1 MGCPAPRVW
10 PAPFKHDRHKEQTNM
25 YQPGGGP
32 RQPELNFDEIM
43 AKIRDGIGRI
53 SQRLGG
59 GGVGLA
65 AVLVV
70 GLIIVIWA
78 ATGIYTTSPGEQAV
92 LRLFGNAQDV
102 PVTQNGLHWWWPGP
116 IGKKDVLRTDLVRRL
131 ELGFRGGEGVGDTP
145 VPVEAQMISGDLNII
160 DVQMVVQ
167 YDIKDLTSFLFR
179 VDDPGE
185 DAGVSRNIAPG
196 RPDGR
201 TLKDATEAAL
211 RLVVGQRSLSEVLA
225 EERVNL
231 EIDTRTK
238 LQEILDGYET
248 GINIVSV
255 ELQKVE
261 APSDVQP
268 AFNDVLQARQDK
280 VTAQNQAQAYENQV
294 IPEAR
299 GRAEQIIQPAEAF
312 KRARIERARGEADQ
326 FLSILAQFNARS
338 VTLENVL
345 QDTNNADGD
354 NDPTTGIGLSDVSI
368 ISAPDI
374 DGDGFDILVS
384 GVTVLGA
391 PECVFTANEV
401 LTTDATQTCGFST
414 AFDAQSGNLTIGEA
428 FIIAYLGN
436 EDLDI
441 PQFVG
446 AGPFNV
452 RLSNKALDTDDADG
466 DSDPATGISAADIT
480 VVDGPDGGEAPGV
493 DISVSGFDPSTNIV
507 TFRVQSG
514 ETLQAGA
521 QFTVQYLNQE
531 NLTVPATS
539 LVTQERLFLE
549 AMEEIL
555 PGINKII
562 VSPEAES
569 VLILGGQGGI
579 VPVPVG
585 PAAP

>member
-1 MGCPAPRVW
+1 
-10 PAPFKHDRHKEQTNM
+10 M

-32 RQPELNFDEIM
+32 RQPELDFEQII
-43 AKIRDGIGRI
+43 AKVRDGIGRI

-65 AVLVV
+65 AVLIV

-92 LRLFGNAQDV
+92 LRLFGNAQDT

-131 ELGFRGGEGVGDTP
+131 ELGFRSGQGVADTP

-167 YDIKDLTSFLFR
+167 YDIKDLISFLFR

-185 DAGVSRNIAPG
+185 DAGAERNIAPG

-231 EIDTRTK
+231 EIDTREK
-238 LQEILDGYET
+238 LQEILDSYDT
-248 GINIVSV
+248 GLNIVSV

-312 KRARIERARGEADQ
+312 KRARIERAQGEADQ
-326 FLSILAQFNARS
+326 FLSILDQFNDRS

-345 QDTNNADGD
+345 QDTDNADGD
-354 NDPTTGIGLSDVSI
+354 DDPTTGIGLSDVSI
-368 ISAPDI
+368 ISAPDL
-374 DGDGFDILVS
+374 DGNGFDILVS

-391 PECVFTANEV
+391 PQCAFTANEV
-401 LTTDATQTCGFST
+401 LKTGATQTCGFST
-414 AFDAQSGNLTIGEA
+414 SFDAQSGDLIIGEA
-428 FIIAYLGN
+428 FSIAYLGN
-436 EDLDI
+436 EDLVI
-441 PQFVG
+441 PPFVG

-452 RLSNKALDTDDADG
+452 RLGNTVLDG
-466 DSDPATGISAADIT
+466 DDPGTGISASDIT
-480 VVDGPDGGEAPGV
+480 VVDGPDGGEASGV
-493 DISVSGFDPSTNIV
+493 DVSVSGFDPSTNIV
-507 TFRVQSG
+507 TLRVQSG
-514 ETLQAGA
+514 EALQAGDL
-521 QFTVQYLNQE
+521 FTVQYLNQE

-555 PGINKII
+555 PGINKVI
-562 VSPEAES
+562 VSPEANT

-579 VPVPVG
+579 IPVPVG

>member
-1 MGCPAPRVW
+1 M
-10 PAPFKHDRHKEQTNM
+10 F
-25 YQPGGGP
+25 QPGGGP
-32 RQPELNFDEIM
+32 RQPELDFEKIM
-43 AKIRDGIGRI
+43 GGIRDGIGRV

-65 AVLVV
+65 VALFV
-70 GLIIVIWA
+70 GLIIVIWG
-78 ATGIYTTSPGEQAV
+78 ATGVYTTSPGEQAV
-92 LRLFGNAQDV
+92 LRLFGNAQDT

-116 IGKKDVLRTDLVRRL
+116 IGNKDVVRTDLVRRL
-131 ELGFRGGEGVGDTP
+131 ELGFRSADGVANTP

-167 YDIKDLTSFLFR
+167 YDIKNLSYYLFK

-185 DAGVSRNIAPG
+185 DAGDQRNIPAG

-211 RLVVGQRSLSEVLA
+211 RLVVGQRSLAEVLA

-231 EIDTRTK
+231 ELDTGVK
-238 LQEILDGYET
+238 LQEILDGYQT
-248 GINIVSV
+248 GINIISV
-255 ELQKVE
+255 QLQKVE
-261 APSDVQP
+261 APAEVQA

-280 VTAQNQAQAYENQV
+280 VTATNQAQAYENQV

-312 KRARIERARGEADQ
+312 KRARIERAQGEADQ
-326 FLSILAQFNARS
+326 FLSILAQFNDRS
-338 VTLENVL
+338 ITLQNVL
-345 QDTNNADGD
+345 QDTDNADGD
-354 NDPTTGIGLSDVSI
+354 DDPATGIGLSDVSM
-368 ISAPDI
+368 ISAPDE

-384 GVTVLGA
+384 AINVLGA
-391 PECVFTANEV
+391 GKCAFTANRV
-401 LTTDATQTCGFST
+401 LSTDATEICAFSVS
-414 AFDAQSGNLTIGEA
+414 FDAQSGDLTIGES
-428 FIIAYLGN
+428 FSIAYLGN
-436 EDLDI
+436 EDLTI

-452 RLSNKALDTDDADG
+452 RLSNKALD
-466 DSDPATGISAADIT
+466 ADIE
-480 VVDGPDGGEAPGV
+480 VVDGPDGGAVSGV
-493 DISVSGFDPSTNIV
+493 DISVSGFDASTNIV
-507 TFRVQSG
+507 TLRVQSG
-514 ETLQAGA
+514 EALQAGD
-521 QFTVQYLNQE
+521 QFTVQYMNRE
-531 NLTVPATS
+531 DLTVPSTS
-539 LVTQERLFLE
+539 LVTQERLYLE

-579 VPVPVG
+579 VPVPLG

>member
-1 MGCPAPRVW
+1 M
-10 PAPFKHDRHKEQTNM
+10 F
-25 YQPGGGP
+25 QPGGGP
-32 RQPELNFDEIM
+32 RQPELDFEKIM
-43 AKIRDGIGRI
+43 GGIRDGIGRV

-65 AVLVV
+65 VALFV
-70 GLIIVIWA
+70 GLIIVIWG
-78 ATGIYTTSPGEQAV
+78 ATGVYTTSPGEQAV
-92 LRLFGNAQDV
+92 LRLFGDAQDT

-116 IGKKDVLRTDLVRRL
+116 IGNKDVVRTDLVRRL
-131 ELGFRGGEGVGDTP
+131 ELGFRSADGVANTP

-167 YDIKDLTSFLFR
+167 YDIKNLSYYLFK

-185 DAGVSRNIAPG
+185 DAGEQRNIPAG

-211 RLVVGQRSLSEVLA
+211 RLVVGQRSLAEVLA

-231 EIDTRTK
+231 ELDTGVK
-238 LQEILDGYET
+238 LQEILDGYQT
-248 GINIVSV
+248 GINIISV
-255 ELQKVE
+255 QLQKVE
-261 APSDVQP
+261 APAEVQA

-280 VTAQNQAQAYENQV
+280 VTATNQAQAYENQV

-312 KRARIERARGEADQ
+312 KRARIERAQGEADQ
-326 FLSILAQFNARS
+326 FLSILAQFNDRS
-338 VTLENVL
+338 ITLQNVL
-345 QDTNNADGD
+345 QDTDNADGD
-354 NDPTTGIGLSDVSI
+354 DDPATGIGLSDVSM
-368 ISAPDI
+368 ISAPDE
-374 DGDGFDILVS
+374 DGDGFDILIS
-384 GVTVLGA
+384 AINVLGA
-391 PECVFTANEV
+391 GECAFTANQV
-401 LTTDATQTCGFST
+401 LSTDATEICAFS
-414 AFDAQSGNLTIGEA
+414 ASFDAQSGDLTIGES
-428 FIIAYLGN
+428 FSIAYLGN
-436 EDLDI
+436 EDLTI

-452 RLSNKALDTDDADG
+452 RLSNKALD
-466 DSDPATGISAADIT
+466 ADIE
-480 VVDGPDGGEAPGV
+480 VVDGPDGGAVSGV
-493 DISVSGFDPSTNIV
+493 DISVSGFDASTNIV

-514 ETLQAGA
+514 EALQAGD
-521 QFTVQYLNQE
+521 QFTVQYMNRE
-531 NLTVPATS
+531 DLTVPSTS
-539 LVTQERLFLE
+539 LVTQERLYLE

-579 VPVPVG
+579 VPVPLG

>member
-1 MGCPAPRVW
+1 M
-10 PAPFKHDRHKEQTNM
+10 F
-25 YQPGGGP
+25 QPGGGP
-32 RQPELNFDEIM
+32 RQPELDFEKIM
-43 AKIRDGIGRI
+43 GGIRDGIGRV

-65 AVLVV
+65 VALFV
-70 GLIIVIWA
+70 GLIIVIWG
-78 ATGIYTTSPGEQAV
+78 ATGVYTTSPGEQAV
-92 LRLFGNAQDV
+92 LRLFGNAQDT

-116 IGKKDVLRTDLVRRL
+116 IGNKDVVRTDLVRRL
-131 ELGFRGGEGVGDTP
+131 ELGFRSADGVANTP

-167 YDIKDLTSFLFR
+167 YDIKNLSYYLFK

-185 DAGVSRNIAPG
+185 DAGEQRNIPAG

-211 RLVVGQRSLSEVLA
+211 RLVVGQRSLAEVLA

-231 EIDTRTK
+231 ELDTGVK
-238 LQEILDGYET
+238 LQEILDGYQT
-248 GINIVSV
+248 GINIISV
-255 ELQKVE
+255 QLQKVE
-261 APSDVQP
+261 APAEVQA

-280 VTAQNQAQAYENQV
+280 VTATNQAQAYENQV

-312 KRARIERARGEADQ
+312 KRARIERAQGEADQ
-326 FLSILAQFNARS
+326 FLSILAQFNDRS
-338 VTLENVL
+338 ITLQNVL
-345 QDTNNADGD
+345 QDTDNADGD
-354 NDPTTGIGLSDVSI
+354 DDPATGIGLSDVSM
-368 ISAPDI
+368 ISAPDE
-374 DGDGFDILVS
+374 DGDGFDILIS
-384 GVTVLGA
+384 AINVLGA
-391 PECVFTANEV
+391 GECAFTANQV
-401 LTTDATQTCGFST
+401 LSTDATEICAFS
-414 AFDAQSGNLTIGEA
+414 ASFDAQSGDLTIGES
-428 FIIAYLGN
+428 FSIAYLGN
-436 EDLDI
+436 EDLTI

-452 RLSNKALDTDDADG
+452 RLSNKALD
-466 DSDPATGISAADIT
+466 ADIE
-480 VVDGPDGGEAPGV
+480 VVDGPDGGAVSGV
-493 DISVSGFDPSTNIV
+493 DISVSGFDASTNIV

-514 ETLQAGA
+514 EALQAGD
-521 QFTVQYLNQE
+521 QFTVQYMNRE
-531 NLTVPATS
+531 DLTVPSTS
-539 LVTQERLFLE
+539 LVTQERLYLE

-579 VPVPVG
+579 VPVPLG

>member
-1 MGCPAPRVW
+1 
-10 PAPFKHDRHKEQTNM
+10 M

-32 RQPELNFDEIM
+32 RPPELNFDEILS
-43 AKIRDGIGRI
+43 KIRDGIGRI
-53 SQRLGG
+53 SQQLGG

-65 AVLVV
+65 IVLVV
-70 GLIIVIWA
+70 GLIVVIWA

-92 LRLFGNAQDV
+92 LRLFGNAQET

-116 IGKKDVLRTDLVRRL
+116 IGKKDVVRTDLVRRL
-131 ELGFRGGEGVGDTP
+131 ELGFRSADGVADQP
-145 VPVEAQMISGDLNII
+145 VPDEAQMISGDLNII

-167 YDIKDLTSFLFR
+167 YDIKDLTDYLFR

-185 DAGVSRNIAPG
+185 NAGSSRNIAAG
-196 RPDGR
+196 QPDGR

-211 RLVVGQRSLSEVLA
+211 RLVVGQRSLAEVLA

-238 LQEILDGYET
+238 LQEILDAYST
-248 GINIVSV
+248 GLNIVSV

-261 APSDVQP
+261 APAEVQA

-280 VTAQNQAQAYENQV
+280 VTATNQAQAYENQV

-312 KRARIERARGEADQ
+312 KQARIQRAQGEADQ
-326 FLSILAQFNARS
+326 FLSILGQFNDRS
-338 VTLENVL
+338 ITLENVL
-345 QDTNNADGD
+345 QDTDNSDGD

-368 ISAPDI
+368 ISAPDV
-374 DGDGFDILVS
+374 DGNGFDILVS
-384 GVTVLGA
+384 GVKVVGA
-391 PECVFTANEV
+391 PGCVFTANEV
-401 LTTDATQTCGFST
+401 LNTEATRTCGFST
-414 AFDAQSGNLTIGEA
+414 SFDAQSGRLTIGEA
-428 FIIAYLGN
+428 FSISYLGN
-436 EDLDI
+436 EDLVI
-441 PQFVG
+441 PEFVG
-446 AGPFNV
+446 SGPFSV
-452 RLSNKALDTDDADG
+452 RLNNKAL
-466 DSDPATGISAADIT
+466 SNDIK
-480 VVDGPDGGEAPGV
+480 VVDGPDGGSASGV
-493 DISVSGFDPSTNIV
+493 DISFLRFDPSTNIV
-507 TFRVQSG
+507 TFAVQSG

-521 QFTVQYLNQE
+521 LFTVQYLNQE

-555 PGINKII
+555 PVINKII
-562 VSPEAES
+562 VAPDANP
-569 VLILGGQGGI
+569 VLILGGTGGI

>member
-1 MGCPAPRVW
+1 M
-10 PAPFKHDRHKEQTNM
+10 F
-25 YQPGGGP
+25 QPGGGP
-32 RQPELNFDEIM
+32 RQPELDFEKIM
-43 AKIRDGIGRI
+43 GGIRDGIGRV

-65 AVLVV
+65 VALFV
-70 GLIIVIWA
+70 GLIIVIWG
-78 ATGIYTTSPGEQAV
+78 ATGVYTTSPGEQAV
-92 LRLFGNAQDV
+92 LRLFGDAQET

-116 IGKKDVLRTDLVRRL
+116 IGNKDVVRTDLVRRL
-131 ELGFRGGEGVGDTP
+131 ELGFRSADGVANTP

-167 YDIKDLTSFLFR
+167 YDIKNLSYYLFK

-185 DAGVSRNIAPG
+185 DAGDQRNIPAG

-211 RLVVGQRSLSEVLA
+211 RLVVGQRSLAEVLA

-231 EIDTRTK
+231 ELDTGVK
-238 LQEILDGYET
+238 LQEILDGYQT
-248 GINIVSV
+248 GINIISV
-255 ELQKVE
+255 QLQKVE
-261 APSDVQP
+261 APAEVQA

-280 VTAQNQAQAYENQV
+280 VTATNQAQAYENQV

-312 KRARIERARGEADQ
+312 KRARIERAQGEADQ
-326 FLSILAQFNARS
+326 FLSILAQFNDRS
-338 VTLENVL
+338 ITLENVL
-345 QDTNNADGD
+345 QDTDNADGD
-354 NDPTTGIGLSDVSI
+354 DDPATGIGLSDVSM
-368 ISAPDI
+368 ISAPDE

-384 GVTVLGA
+384 AINVLGA
-391 PECVFTANEV
+391 GKCAFTANQV
-401 LTTDATQTCGFST
+401 LSTDATEICAFS
-414 AFDAQSGNLTIGEA
+414 ASFDAQSGDLTIGES
-428 FIIAYLGN
+428 FSIAYLGN
-436 EDLDI
+436 EDLTI

-452 RLSNKALDTDDADG
+452 RLSNKALD
-466 DSDPATGISAADIT
+466 ADIE
-480 VVDGPDGGEAPGV
+480 VVDGPDGGAVSGV
-493 DISVSGFDPSTNIV
+493 DISVSGFDASTNIV
-507 TFRVQSG
+507 TLRVQSG
-514 ETLQAGA
+514 EALQAGD
-521 QFTVQYLNQE
+521 QFTVQYMNRE
-531 NLTVPATS
+531 DLTVPSTS
-539 LVTQERLFLE
+539 LVTQERLYLE

-579 VPVPVG
+579 VPVPLG

>member
-1 MGCPAPRVW
+1 M
-10 PAPFKHDRHKEQTNM
+10 F
-25 YQPGGGP
+25 QPGGGP
-32 RQPELNFDEIM
+32 RQPELDFEKIM
-43 AKIRDGIGRI
+43 GGIRDGIGRV

-65 AVLVV
+65 VALFV
-70 GLIIVIWA
+70 GLIIVIWG
-78 ATGIYTTSPGEQAV
+78 ATGVYTTSPGEQAV
-92 LRLFGNAQDV
+92 LRLFGNAQET

-116 IGKKDVLRTDLVRRL
+116 IGNKDVVRTDLVRRL
-131 ELGFRGGEGVGDTP
+131 ELGFRSADGVANTP

-167 YDIKDLTSFLFR
+167 YDIKNLSYYLFK

-185 DAGVSRNIAPG
+185 DAGEQRNIPAG

-211 RLVVGQRSLSEVLA
+211 RLVVGQRSLAEVLA

-231 EIDTRTK
+231 ELDTGVK
-238 LQEILDGYET
+238 LQEILDGYQT
-248 GINIVSV
+248 GINIISV
-255 ELQKVE
+255 QLQKVE
-261 APSDVQP
+261 APAEVQA

-280 VTAQNQAQAYENQV
+280 VTATNQAQAYENQV

-312 KRARIERARGEADQ
+312 KRARIERAQGEADQ
-326 FLSILAQFNARS
+326 FLSILAQFNDRS
-338 VTLENVL
+338 ITLQNVL
-345 QDTNNADGD
+345 QDTDNADGD
-354 NDPTTGIGLSDVSI
+354 DDPATGIGLSDVSM
-368 ISAPDI
+368 ISAPDE
-374 DGDGFDILVS
+374 DGDGFDILIS
-384 GVTVLGA
+384 AINVLGA
-391 PECVFTANEV
+391 GKCAFTANRV
-401 LTTDATQTCGFST
+401 LSTDATEICAFS
-414 AFDAQSGNLTIGEA
+414 ASFDAQSGDLTIGES
-428 FIIAYLGN
+428 FSIAYLGN
-436 EDLDI
+436 EDLTI

-452 RLSNKALDTDDADG
+452 RLSNKALD
-466 DSDPATGISAADIT
+466 ADIE
-480 VVDGPDGGEAPGV
+480 VVDGPDGGAVKGV
-493 DISVSGFDPSTNIV
+493 DISVSGFDASTNIV
-507 TFRVQSG
+507 TLRVQSG
-514 ETLQAGA
+514 EALQAGD
-521 QFTVQYLNQE
+521 QFTVQYMNRE
-531 NLTVPATS
+531 DLTVPSTS
-539 LVTQERLFLE
+539 LVTQQRLYLE

-579 VPVPVG
+579 VPVPLG

>member
-1 MGCPAPRVW
+1 
-10 PAPFKHDRHKEQTNM
+10 M

-32 RQPELNFDEIM
+32 RQPELDFDQIM
-43 AKIRDGIGRI
+43 GNIRDGIGRI

-65 AVLVV
+65 AVLIV
-70 GLIIVIWA
+70 GLIIVIWL
-78 ATGIYTTSPGEQAV
+78 ATGIYTISPGEQAA
-92 LRLFGNAQDV
+92 LRLFGNAQDL
-102 PVTQNGLHWWWPGP
+102 PEDQDGLHWFWPGP
-116 IGKKDVLRTDLVRRL
+116 IGKRDVVRTDLVRRL
-131 ELGFRGGEGVGDTP
+131 ELGFRSGEGVADTP

-167 YDIKDLTSFLFR
+167 YDINDLNLFLFN

-185 DAGVSRNIAPG
+185 DAGSQRNIAAG

-211 RLVVGQRSLSEVLA
+211 RLVVGQRSLAEVLA
-225 EERVNL
+225 EERINL
-231 EIDTRTK
+231 ELDTREK
-238 LQEILDGYET
+238 LQEILDEYNT

-255 ELQKVE
+255 QLQKVE
-261 APSDVQP
+261 APSEVQA

-280 VTAQNQAQAYENQV
+280 VTATNQAQAYENQV

-299 GRAEQIIQPAEAF
+299 GRSEQIIQPAEAF
-312 KRARIERARGEADQ
+312 KRARIERAQGEADQ
-326 FLSILAQFNARS
+326 FLSILAQFNDRS
-338 VTLENVL
+338 ITLENVL
-345 QDTNNADGD
+345 QDTDNADGD
-354 NDPTTGIGLSDVSI
+354 DDPTTGIGLSDVSI

-391 PECVFTANEV
+391 PDCVFTANEV
-401 LTTDATQTCGFST
+401 LTTAATQTCRFST
-414 AFDAQSGNLTIGEA
+414 AFDGQSGDLTIGES
-428 FIIAYLGN
+428 FSISYLGN
-436 EDLDI
+436 EDLVV

-446 AGPFNV
+446 AGPFTV
-452 RLSNKALDTDDADG
+452 RLANKALN
-466 DSDPATGISAADIT
+466 SNIT
-480 VVDGPDGGEAPGV
+480 VVDGPDGGEVSGV
-493 DISVSGFDPSTNIV
+493 DVSVSGFNPSTNIV

-514 ETLQAGA
+514 ETLLAGD

-531 NLTVPATS
+531 NLKVPATS

-549 AMEEIL
+549 AMEDIL

>member
-1 MGCPAPRVW
+1 M
-10 PAPFKHDRHKEQTNM
+10 F
-25 YQPGGGP
+25 QPGGGP
-32 RQPELNFDEIM
+32 RQPELDFEKIM
-43 AKIRDGIGRI
+43 GGIRDGIGRV

-65 AVLVV
+65 VALFV
-70 GLIIVIWA
+70 GLIIVIWG
-78 ATGIYTTSPGEQAV
+78 ATGVYTTSPGEQAV
-92 LRLFGNAQDV
+92 LRLFGDAQET

-116 IGKKDVLRTDLVRRL
+116 IGNKDVVRTDLVRRL
-131 ELGFRGGEGVGDTP
+131 ELGFRSADGVANTP

-167 YDIKDLTSFLFR
+167 YDIKNLSYYLFK

-185 DAGVSRNIAPG
+185 DAGEQRNIPAG

-211 RLVVGQRSLSEVLA
+211 RLVVGQRSLAEVLA

-231 EIDTRTK
+231 ELDTGVK
-238 LQEILDGYET
+238 LQEILDGYQT
-248 GINIVSV
+248 GINIISV
-255 ELQKVE
+255 QLQKVE
-261 APSDVQP
+261 APAEVQA

-280 VTAQNQAQAYENQV
+280 VTATNQAQAYENQV

-312 KRARIERARGEADQ
+312 KRARIERAQGEADQ
-326 FLSILAQFNARS
+326 FLSILAQFNDRS
-338 VTLENVL
+338 ITLQNVL
-345 QDTNNADGD
+345 QDTDNADGD
-354 NDPTTGIGLSDVSI
+354 DDPATGIGLSDVSM
-368 ISAPDI
+368 ISAPDE
-374 DGDGFDILVS
+374 DGDGFDILIS
-384 GVTVLGA
+384 AINVLGA
-391 PECVFTANEV
+391 GKCAFTANQV
-401 LTTDATQTCGFST
+401 LSTDATEICAFS
-414 AFDAQSGNLTIGEA
+414 ASFDAQSGDLTIGES
-428 FIIAYLGN
+428 FSIAYLGN
-436 EDLDI
+436 EDLTI

-452 RLSNKALDTDDADG
+452 RLSNKALD
-466 DSDPATGISAADIT
+466 ADIE
-480 VVDGPDGGEAPGV
+480 VVDGPDGGAVSGV
-493 DISVSGFDPSTNIV
+493 DISVSGFDASTNIV
-507 TFRVQSG
+507 TLRVQSG
-514 ETLQAGA
+514 EALQAGD
-521 QFTVQYLNQE
+521 QFTVQYMNRE
-531 NLTVPATS
+531 DLTVPSTS
-539 LVTQERLFLE
+539 LVTQERLYLE

-579 VPVPVG
+579 VPVPLG

>member
-1 MGCPAPRVW
+1 M
-10 PAPFKHDRHKEQTNM
+10 F
-25 YQPGGGP
+25 QPGGGP
-32 RQPELNFDEIM
+32 RQPELDFEKIM
-43 AKIRDGIGRI
+43 GGIRDGIGRV

-65 AVLVV
+65 VALFV
-70 GLIIVIWA
+70 GLIIVIWG
-78 ATGIYTTSPGEQAV
+78 ATGVYTTSPGEQAV
-92 LRLFGNAQDV
+92 LRLFGDAQET

-116 IGKKDVLRTDLVRRL
+116 IGNKDVVRTDLVRRL
-131 ELGFRGGEGVGDTP
+131 ELGFRSADGVANTP

-167 YDIKDLTSFLFR
+167 YDIKNLSYYLFK

-185 DAGVSRNIAPG
+185 DAGEQRNIPAG

-211 RLVVGQRSLSEVLA
+211 RLVVGQRSLAEVLA

-231 EIDTRTK
+231 ELDTGVK
-238 LQEILDGYET
+238 LQEILDGYQT
-248 GINIVSV
+248 GINIISV
-255 ELQKVE
+255 QLQKVE
-261 APSDVQP
+261 APAEVQA

-280 VTAQNQAQAYENQV
+280 VTATNQAQAYENQV

-312 KRARIERARGEADQ
+312 KRARIERAQGEADQ
-326 FLSILAQFNARS
+326 FLSILAQFNDRS
-338 VTLENVL
+338 ITLQNVL
-345 QDTNNADGD
+345 QDTDNADGD
-354 NDPTTGIGLSDVSI
+354 DDPATGIGLSDVSM
-368 ISAPDI
+368 ISAPDE
-374 DGDGFDILVS
+374 DGDGFDILIS
-384 GVTVLGA
+384 AINVLGA
-391 PECVFTANEV
+391 GECAFTANQV
-401 LTTDATQTCGFST
+401 LSTDATEICAFS
-414 AFDAQSGNLTIGEA
+414 ASFDAQSGDLTIGES
-428 FIIAYLGN
+428 FSIAYLGN
-436 EDLDI
+436 EDLTI

-452 RLSNKALDTDDADG
+452 RLSNKALD
-466 DSDPATGISAADIT
+466 ADIE
-480 VVDGPDGGEAPGV
+480 VVDGPDGGAVSGV
-493 DISVSGFDPSTNIV
+493 DISVSGFDASTNIV
-507 TFRVQSG
+507 TLRVQSG
-514 ETLQAGA
+514 EALQAGD
-521 QFTVQYLNQE
+521 QFTVQYMNRE
-531 NLTVPATS
+531 DLTVPSTS
-539 LVTQERLFLE
+539 LVTQERLYLE

-579 VPVPVG
+579 VPVPLG

>member
-1 MGCPAPRVW
+1 
-10 PAPFKHDRHKEQTNM
+10 M

-32 RQPELNFDEIM
+32 RQPELDFDQIM
-43 AKIRDGIGRI
+43 GNIRDGIGRI

-65 AVLVV
+65 AVLIV
-70 GLIIVIWA
+70 GLIIVIWLG
-78 ATGIYTTSPGEQAV
+78 TGIYTISPGEQAA
-92 LRLFGNAQDV
+92 LRLFGNAQDL
-102 PVTQNGLHWWWPGP
+102 PEDQDGLHWFWPGP
-116 IGKKDVLRTDLVRRL
+116 IGKRDVVRTDLVRRL
-131 ELGFRGGEGVGDTP
+131 ELGFRSGEGVADTP

-167 YDIKDLTSFLFR
+167 YDINDLNLFLFN

-185 DAGVSRNIAPG
+185 DAGSQRNIAAG
-196 RPDGR
+196 QPDGR

-211 RLVVGQRSLSEVLA
+211 RLVVGQRSLAEVLA
-225 EERVNL
+225 EERINL
-231 EIDTRTK
+231 ELDTREK
-238 LQEILDGYET
+238 LQEILDEYKT

-255 ELQKVE
+255 QLQKVE
-261 APSDVQP
+261 APSEVQA

-280 VTAQNQAQAYENQV
+280 VTATNQAQAYENQV

-299 GRAEQIIQPAEAF
+299 GRSEQIIQPAEAF
-312 KRARIERARGEADQ
+312 KRARIERAQGEADQ
-326 FLSILAQFNARS
+326 FLSILAQFNDRS
-338 VTLENVL
+338 ITLENVL
-345 QDTNNADGD
+345 QDTDNADGD
-354 NDPTTGIGLSDVSI
+354 DDPTTGIGLSDVSI

-391 PECVFTANEV
+391 PDCVFTANEV
-401 LTTDATQTCGFST
+401 LTTAATQTCRFST
-414 AFDAQSGNLTIGEA
+414 AFDGQSGDLTIGES
-428 FIIAYLGN
+428 FSISYLGN
-436 EDLDI
+436 EDLVV

-446 AGPFNV
+446 AGPFTV
-452 RLSNKALDTDDADG
+452 RLANKALN
-466 DSDPATGISAADIT
+466 SNIT
-480 VVDGPDGGEAPGV
+480 VVDGPDGGEVSGV
-493 DISVSGFDPSTNIV
+493 DVSVSGFNPSTNIV
-507 TFRVQSG
+507 TFRTQSG
-514 ETLQAGA
+514 ETLLAGD

-549 AMEEIL
+549 AMEDIL

>member
-1 MGCPAPRVW
+1 M
-10 PAPFKHDRHKEQTNM
+10 F
-25 YQPGGGP
+25 QPGGGP
-32 RQPELNFDEIM
+32 RQPELDFEKIM
-43 AKIRDGIGRI
+43 GSIRDGIGRV

-65 AVLVV
+65 VALFV
-70 GLIIVIWA
+70 GLIIVIWG
-78 ATGIYTTSPGEQAV
+78 ATGVYTTSPGEQAV
-92 LRLFGNAQDV
+92 LRLFGNAQDT

-116 IGKKDVLRTDLVRRL
+116 IGNKDVVRTDLVRRL
-131 ELGFRGGEGVGDTP
+131 ELGFRSADGVANTP

-167 YDIKDLTSFLFR
+167 YDIKNLSYYLFK

-185 DAGVSRNIAPG
+185 DAGDQRNIPAG

-211 RLVVGQRSLSEVLA
+211 RLVVGQRSLAEVLA

-231 EIDTRTK
+231 ELDTGVK
-238 LQEILDGYET
+238 LQEILDGYQT
-248 GINIVSV
+248 GINIISV
-255 ELQKVE
+255 QLQKVE
-261 APSDVQP
+261 APAEVQA

-280 VTAQNQAQAYENQV
+280 VTATNQAQAYENQV

-312 KRARIERARGEADQ
+312 KRARIERAQGEADQ
-326 FLSILAQFNARS
+326 FLSILAQFNDRS
-338 VTLENVL
+338 ITLQNVL
-345 QDTNNADGD
+345 QDTDNADGD
-354 NDPTTGIGLSDVSI
+354 NDPATGIGLSDVSM
-368 ISAPDI
+368 ISAPDE

-384 GVTVLGA
+384 AINVLGA
-391 PECVFTANEV
+391 GKCAFTANQV
-401 LTTDATQTCGFST
+401 LSTDATEICAFS
-414 AFDAQSGNLTIGEA
+414 ASFDAQSGDLTIGES
-428 FIIAYLGN
+428 FSIAYLGN
-436 EDLDI
+436 EDLTI

-452 RLSNKALDTDDADG
+452 RLSNKALD
-466 DSDPATGISAADIT
+466 ADIE
-480 VVDGPDGGEAPGV
+480 VVDGPDGGAVSGV
-493 DISVSGFDPSTNIV
+493 DISVSGFDASTNIV

-514 ETLQAGA
+514 EALQAGD
-521 QFTVQYLNQE
+521 QFTVQYMNRE
-531 NLTVPATS
+531 DLTVPSTS
-539 LVTQERLFLE
+539 LVTQERLYLE

-579 VPVPVG
+579 VPVPLG

>member
-1 MGCPAPRVW
+1 
-10 PAPFKHDRHKEQTNM
+10 M

-32 RQPELNFDEIM
+32 RQPELDFEQIM
-43 AKIRDGIGRI
+43 GNIRDRIGRI

-65 AVLVV
+65 AALIV
-70 GLIIVIWA
+70 GLIIVIWV

-92 LRLFGNAQDV
+92 LRLFGNAQDT
-102 PVTQNGLHWWWPGP
+102 PVIQNGLHWWWPGP
-116 IGKKDVLRTDLVRRL
+116 IGKKDVVRTDLVRRL
-131 ELGFRGGEGVGDTP
+131 ELGFRSGEGVSDTP

-167 YDIKDLTSFLFR
+167 YDINNLTHFLFK

-185 DAGVSRNIAPG
+185 DAGSQRNIAPG

-211 RLVVGQRSLSEVLA
+211 RLVVGQRSLAEVLA

-231 EIDTRTK
+231 EIDTRIK
-238 LQEILDGYET
+238 LQEILDSYQT

-261 APSDVQP
+261 APSEVQA

-299 GRAEQIIQPAEAF
+299 GRSEQIIQPAEAF
-312 KRARIERARGEADQ
+312 KRARIERAQGEADQ
-326 FLSILAQFNARS
+326 FLSILGQFNDRS
-338 VTLENVL
+338 ITLENVL
-345 QDTNNADGD
+345 QDTDNADGD
-354 NDPTTGIGLSDVSI
+354 DDPTTGIGLLDVLM
-368 ISAPDI
+368 ISAPDV

-391 PECVFTANEV
+391 PECAFTAHEV
-401 LTTDATQTCGFST
+401 LATAATQTCGFST
-414 AFDAQSGNLTIGEA
+414 SFAAQSGDLTIGES
-428 FIIAYLGN
+428 FSIAYLGN
-436 EDLDI
+436 EDVTV

-446 AGPFNV
+446 AGPFSV
-452 RLSNKALDTDDADG
+452 RLANKALDTDNADG
-466 DSDPATGISAADIT
+466 DNDPATGISAADVT
-480 VVDGPDGGEAPGV
+480 VVDGPDGGEASGY
-493 DISVSGFDPSTNIV
+493 DISVSGFDPSTNIL
-507 TFRVQSG
+507 TLSVQSG
-514 ETLQAGA
+514 ETLRAGD
-521 QFTVQYLNQE
+521 QFTVQYLNLE
-531 NLTVPATS
+531 NLAVPATS

-549 AMEEIL
+549 AMEDIL

-562 VSPEAES
+562 VSPEAET

-579 VPVPVG
+579 VPVPLG

>member
-1 MGCPAPRVW
+1 LDFEKIMG
-10 PAPFKHDRHKEQTNM
+10 
-25 YQPGGGP
+25 G
-32 RQPELNFDEIM
+32 
-43 AKIRDGIGRI
+43 IRDGIGRV

-65 AVLVV
+65 VALFV
-70 GLIIVIWA
+70 GLIIVIWG
-78 ATGIYTTSPGEQAV
+78 ATGVYTTSPGEQAV
-92 LRLFGNAQDV
+92 LRLFGDAQDT

-116 IGKKDVLRTDLVRRL
+116 IGNKDVVRTDLVRRL
-131 ELGFRGGEGVGDTP
+131 ELGFRSADGVANTP

-167 YDIKDLTSFLFR
+167 YDIKNLSYYLFK

-185 DAGVSRNIAPG
+185 DAGDQRNIPAG

-211 RLVVGQRSLSEVLA
+211 RLVVGQRSLAEVLA

-231 EIDTRTK
+231 ELDTGVK
-238 LQEILDGYET
+238 LQEILDGYQT
-248 GINIVSV
+248 GINIISV
-255 ELQKVE
+255 QLQKVE
-261 APSDVQP
+261 APAEVQA

-280 VTAQNQAQAYENQV
+280 VTATNQAQAYENQV

-312 KRARIERARGEADQ
+312 KRARIERAQGEADQ
-326 FLSILAQFNARS
+326 FLSILAQFNDRS
-338 VTLENVL
+338 ITLQNVL
-345 QDTNNADGD
+345 QDTDNADGD
-354 NDPTTGIGLSDVSI
+354 DDPATGIGLSDVSM
-368 ISAPDI
+368 ISAPDE
-374 DGDGFDILVS
+374 DGDGFDILIS
-384 GVTVLGA
+384 AINVLGA
-391 PECVFTANEV
+391 GECAFTANQV
-401 LTTDATQTCGFST
+401 LSTDATEICAFSVS
-414 AFDAQSGNLTIGEA
+414 FDAQSGDLTIGES
-428 FIIAYLGN
+428 FSIAYLGN
-436 EDLDI
+436 EDLTI

-452 RLSNKALDTDDADG
+452 RLSNKALD
-466 DSDPATGISAADIT
+466 ADIK
-480 VVDGPDGGEAPGV
+480 VVDGPDGGAVEGV
-493 DISVSGFDPSTNIV
+493 DISVSGFDASTNIV
-507 TFRVQSG
+507 TLRVQSG
-514 ETLQAGA
+514 EALQAGD
-521 QFTVQYLNQE
+521 QFTVQYMNRE
-531 NLTVPATS
+531 DLTVPSTS
-539 LVTQERLFLE
+539 LVTQERLYLE

-579 VPVPVG
+579 VPVPLG